1 MSELD
6 DTVGL
11 RVGIEHSGDGL
22 GLVHTDDTYETSVEG
37 LWAALTDAAD
47 LARWVARVD
56 GDLRVAGAFTA
67 AFTSGWE
74 GLGRVDVCDAPHRLV
89 VTLAPDQ
96 EDETQIEARISA
108 RDGGARLVLEERGIP
123 LDEISAHAAGWQVHM
138 EDLAAFIAG
147 TRTSDWSA
155 RWTELVPQYEEHA
168 RRYL

>member
-11 RVGIEHSGDGL
+11 RVGIERSGDGL
-22 GLVHTDDTYETSVEG
+22 GLVHMDDTYETSVDG
-37 LWAALTDAAD
+37 LWAALTDAVS
-47 LARWVARVD
+47 LGRWVASVE

-96 EDETQIEARISA
+96 EDETVVEARISA
-108 RDGGARLVLEERGIP
+108 SDGRTRLVLEERGIP
-123 LDEISAHAAGWQVHM
+123 LDEISAHAAGWHVHM
-138 EDLAAFIAG
+138 EDLTAFVAG
-147 TRTSDWSA
+147 ADPCDWRA
-155 RWTELVPQYEEHA
+155 RWMELAPRYEAHA
-168 RRYL
+168 RSQL